1 MFALVILCAASAL
14 AAAAWLTTWRRE
26 GRPGRIVVLLYH
38 RLFEAAEYEALPVM
52 ARNFGLVTAR
62 FREHLERLRAAGH
75 TPVSADDVLAAIE
88 QAKPLPRQPVLITFD
103 DGCESVYSRALP
115 ILRELGFPAAL
126 FVTADPAAWIF
137 RDGPDAQRRVSDE
150 EIRALDAAGVRI
162 GSHALSHDPLQTM
175 SVPEI
180 ERELGES
187 QRVLER
193 ALGKPVRDFAVPLNW
208 YGDKV
213 RAAAVRLGYRA
224 VWTSDIGTVH
234 VDSDPFH
241 LRRLNVEGWMTGD
254 DLLRSLAPASIVQ
267 RRVIAFG
274 KRFPARLIGPRV
286 WLPLRSWLFASPL
299 APMLTLRGL
308 RRALLAGMVLAVA
321 LAALLALRAA

>member
-1 MFALVILCAASAL
+1 
-14 AAAAWLTTWRRE
+14 
-26 GRPGRIVVLLYH
+26 
-38 RLFEAAEYEALPVM
+38 M